1 MPGPSRR
8 SGQLALFA
16 RHPARPLTIDGAAFS
31 LPLHV
36 YACDMHILSGTVAL
50 APLARLLGPEGLA
63 PAPLRGDDGA
73 ERGVAQ
79 LWLSDYHDTSIGPYR
94 ELMVSFS
101 VQDPAAPAAP
111 VHRDRNYLSPL
122 APFADPR
129 CAVLVRWLYLDQPGA
144 IELGRRVWGFPKEP
158 GALTF
163 TASAGGSHMV
173 HETCD
178 PTGRRVLRAEFQR
191 ERGPAAALR
200 ALAAMLPGL
209 GGATT
214 LRLLTERTHS
224 ALAITPCQLKQ
235 TRARVRF
242 QGWIDTF
249 PWRGRLELG
258 ADDLPCARALRAL
271 EFEPRVVQRMP
282 HVRFVMLAPT

>member
-1 MPGPSRR
+1 MPVSSRR
-8 SGQLALFA
+8 SGRALFT
-16 RHPARPLTIDGAAFS
+16 RHPARPLTIDGAEFS

-36 YACDMHILSGTVAL
+36 YACDMHIISGAVEL
-50 APLARLLGPEGLA
+50 APLADLLAPEGLQ
-63 PAPLRGDDGA
+63 PALLRGEGGRA
-73 ERGVAQ
+73 RGVAQ
-79 LWLSDYHDTSIGPYR
+79 LWLNDYRDTSIGPYR

-101 VQDPAAPAAP
+101 VQDPAAPPAP
-111 VHRDRNYLSPL
+111 AHRDRNYLSPL

-129 CAVLVRWLYLDQPGA
+129 CAVLVRWLYLDQPAA

-158 GALTF
+158 AALAFAASEGGA
-163 TASAGGSHMV
+163 HMV
-173 HETCD
+173 HETC
-178 PTGRRVLRAEFQR
+178 TSAGQRVLRAEFQR
-191 ERGPAAALR
+191 ERGPAAAAR

-209 GGATT
+209 GAATT
-214 LRLLTERTHS
+214 LRLLSERTHS
-224 ALAITPCQLKQ
+224 ALAITPTQLKQ

-249 PWRGRLELG
+249 PWRGRLDLG

-282 HVRFVMLAPT
+282 EVRFVMLEPT